1 MLTSIKSAL
10 YRAHIRARDQ
20 AAARRTVRLLDAQ
33 PDYLLR
39 DMGLTRSS
47 LKDAVLRGTGR

>member
-10 YRAHIRARDQ
+10 CRARER
-20 AAARRTVRLLDAQ
+20 ASVRRTCRLLDAQ

-47 LKDAVLRGTGR
+47 LHETVLRGTSR

>member
-10 YRAHIRARDQ
+10 CRARER
-20 AAARRTVRLLDAQ
+20 AAVRRAVRLLDSQ

-39 DMGLTRSS
+39 DMGLTRNS
-47 LKDAVLRGTGR
+47 LQDAVLRGTAR